1 MTLAQQPFALRE
13 TLTAA
18 VHLFIPLAEAKG
30 LALSLDMSP
39 DLPSA
44 VIGDA
49 QRFTQIIGN
58 LPEFRS
64 TFIHYTKAI
73 SISSMVRNIFSCF
86 LVSATRRETLKFFF
100 SSRMYTL

>member
-1 MTLAQQPFALRE
+1 VKITLGPTPGGFSSIGVPKWIGMTVGNDTPADENTAVLSRQP
-13 TLTAA
+13 TDY
-18 VHLFIPLAEAKG
+18 G
-30 LALSLDMSP
+30 
-39 DLPSA
+39 
-44 VIGDA
+44 
-49 QRFTQIIGN
+49 
-58 LPEFRS
+58 PEFRS